1 MPTPGSGRFGVR
13 NLTGVYLEEI
23 KVESRPFDKEDTLQE
38 FVGKGVVTDAMYEPV
53 TEFSK
58 ERVQKKIDDLLDT
71 IDNPTEYRVKY
82 SLLVRAPDSPAL
94 AKRLSSMKAR
104 AFVRQSNPFNP
115 QLVSVKYRG
124 EANLDFDTPVDG
136 IPGTSLYSVDAFVIQ
151 Q

>member
-13 NLTGVYLEEI
+13 NLSGVYLEEI

-53 TEFSK
+53 SEFTE
-58 ERVQKKIDDLLDT
+58 ERLQKKLDDLLDML
-71 IDNPTEYRVKY
+71 DNPHEYRVKY
-82 SLLVRAPDSPAL
+82 SLVVRAPDSPAL
-94 AKRLSSMKAR
+94 AKRLSSMKTR

-115 QLVSVKYRG
+115 QMISVKYRG
-124 EANLDFDTPVDG
+124 EASLDFDIPSEG
-136 IPGTSLYSVDAFVIQ
+136 IPATNLYSVDAFLIQ